1 MLLIDNVLSD
11 SPSSARLRNLPLA
24 IGSYD
29 SLDIEHNSIQTVE
42 TLGRRGVPLLVDH
55 APSVSPSSAGLRRL
69 APGRGLLRLR
79 AQRPH
84 SWALRCGQFEFDSN
98 AARSTR

>member
-1 MLLIDNVLSD
+1 VLLIDNVLSD

-42 TLGRRGVPLLVDH
+42 TLGR
-55 APSVSPSSAGLRRL
+55 
-69 APGRGLLRLR
+69 
-79 AQRPH
+79 
-84 SWALRCGQFEFDSN
+84 
-98 AARSTR
+98 